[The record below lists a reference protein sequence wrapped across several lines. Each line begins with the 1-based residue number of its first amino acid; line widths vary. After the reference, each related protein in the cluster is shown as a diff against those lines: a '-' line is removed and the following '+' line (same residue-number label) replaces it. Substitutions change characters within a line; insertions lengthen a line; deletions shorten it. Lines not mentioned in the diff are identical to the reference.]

1 MELDQFLRQTQAD
14 VRSQIADRLG
24 VSDGDYPYAE
34 SVFAEVVM
42 EHMSEIG
49 MTFEPEVCHYT
60 ARLGNATIR
69 LSGYAV
75 SDDADRLD
83 LFVSLYAGAA
93 EVLHIP
99 DAETKKAAEQCLRF
113 VAKAAEGRLIAT
125 MEKSSDAYPLAL
137 TIRDNYN
144 QLDEI
149 RIYVLTDRRA
159 KAKNFK
165 AREVQGRTIKLEVM
179 DIERLHRHWSEGKP
193 RDEITAD
200 FAQLTG
206 GPLPCIYVPG
216 ESSDYD
222 YAMTVLPG
230 EALRFLY
237 DKYGDR
243 LLEANVRSFLSVTGK
258 VNKGIRDTLRMQ
270 PGHFV
275 AYNNGIVIVAD
286 EVRLDRMPDGGSG
299 IVWMKGLQ
307 IVNGGQTTASLYF
320 TKRKSPGDVDL
331 GPVRIPAKV
340 VVIKRSSDPTAEE
353 EFIANISRYAN
364 SQNNVRQSDLSAN
377 KPFHREVE
385 NLMSTTYCPDGV
397 GRWFYERAAGS
408 YKTTLAREGPTP
420 ARLKKLRQAMPPGRK
435 ITKTDLAK
443 YLNAWEGL
451 PHIVSLGTQKNF
463 AKFMQRL
470 STGDEAPERTLD
482 VTELKRMIA
491 KAILYRAVQK
501 ATRGMFPAFQAN
513 VVAYTVSVVAHHL
526 GSRLD
531 LDRIWLHQ
539 GISPGL
545 GTQIVEWAREVHK
558 MLDRTAQG
566 RMVSEWAK
574 KQECWHAVRGGTS
587 AAKFRDIPEVTTKQ
601 RG

>member
-1 MELDQFLRQTQAD
+1 MKLDEFLRQTQAD

-24 VSDGDYPYAE
+24 MSEGDYPYAE

-60 ARLGNATIR
+60 ARLGNTTLR

-75 SDDADRLD
+75 SDEADRLD
-83 LFVSLYAGAA
+83 LFVSLYAEAD

-113 VAKAAEGRLIAT
+113 VARAAEGRLLAT
-125 MEKSSDAYPLAL
+125 MERSSDAYPLAL

-144 QLDEI
+144 TLDEI

-165 AREVQGRTIKLEVM
+165 AREIQGRTIKLEVM

-206 GPLPCIYVPG
+206 GPLPCLYVPG

-222 YAMTVLPG
+222 FAMTVLPG

-258 VNKGIRDTLRMQ
+258 VNKCIRDTLKMQ
-270 PGHFV
+270 PGRFV

-320 TKRKSPGDVDL
+320 TKRKNPGDVDL
-331 GPVRIPAKV
+331 GPVRIPAKI
-340 VVIKRSSDPTAEE
+340 VVIKSSSDPAVEE
-353 EFIANISRYAN
+353 VFIADISRYAN

-377 KPFHREVE
+377 KPFHRNVE

-408 YKTTLAREGPTP
+408 YKTML
-420 ARLKKLRQAMPPGRK
+420 
-435 ITKTDLAK
+435 
-443 YLNAWEGL
+443 
-451 PHIVSLGTQKNF
+451 
-463 AKFMQRL
+463 
-470 STGDEAPERTLD
+470 
-482 VTELKRMIA
+482 VTYTVA
-491 KAILYRAVQK
+491 
-501 ATRGMFPAFQAN
+501 
-513 VVAYTVSVVAHHL
+513 VVACRL
-526 GSRLD
+526 GARLD
-531 LDRIWLHQ
+531 LDRVWWQQELSPELRSQIMTWADKVHAELH
-539 GISPGL
+539 
-545 GTQIVEWAREVHK
+545 
-558 MLDRTAQG
+558 RTANG

-574 KQECWHAVRGGTS
+574 KADCWAAVCSATYTENVGG
-587 AAKFRDIPEVTTKQ
+587 IPELVTAGDAATHGV
-601 RG
+601 R